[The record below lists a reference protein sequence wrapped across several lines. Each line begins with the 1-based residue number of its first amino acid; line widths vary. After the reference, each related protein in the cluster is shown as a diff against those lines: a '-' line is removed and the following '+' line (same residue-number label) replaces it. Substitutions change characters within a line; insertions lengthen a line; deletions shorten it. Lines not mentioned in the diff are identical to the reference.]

1 MTELVAA
8 NPRLEA
14 VRHLW
19 GSIARDLVLMTLP
32 QPNTGT
38 AVSLPGLL
46 KHYELSGE
54 DLKVLMAREDFR
66 ETLANEKKA
75 AAALGRQAAHAIR
88 TGEMAAD
95 LAEEIYRRAKNNQAV
110 PLAELTKAYVALA
123 RSAGFE
129 EIHRPKEGGGTTV
142 NVGVGMNFTLPKLE
156 NTKLRHLET

>member
-1 MTELVAA
+1 MTVQETI

-32 QPNTGT
+32 QSNTGS

-46 KHYELSGE
+46 QHYSLTGA
-54 DLKVLMAREDFR
+54 DLKALLARADFQ
-66 ETLANEKKA
+66 ETLAGEKKEA
-75 AAALGRQAAHAIR
+75 AMLGRQAAHAIR

-95 LAEEIYRRAKNNQAV
+95 LAEEVYRRAKENKAV
-110 PLAELTKAYVALA
+110 SLTELTKAYVALA

-129 EIHRPKEGGGTTV
+129 EVYRPKEGGGTTV